1 MLYHSQDWFPTF
13 IFSQFPT
20 PHHPLLELQVCEI
33 GRREAGG
40 GGKEIQSNMKSFF
53 IAIYFSTLRPSSM
66 TMPRVLPSARRP
78 SRPNTLTAF
87 PFSLTVQDSMPVRTG
102 DMFPSLS
109 ERNESNRVEPLPSTS
124 NLLLKRKP
132 FVEAMPFS
140 QHPSPYRTSHFSVSY
155 SSTYNAGSSNLSPFS
170 SYASRADSFVHNHFY
185 LENSLKI

>member
-33 GRREAGG
+33 ERRSGGRRKGNTIRYE
-40 GGKEIQSNMKSFF
+40 EFFF

-78 SRPNTLTAF
+78 SRLNTLTAF
-87 PFSLTVQDSMPVRTG
+87 PFSLTMQDSMPVRTG
-102 DMFPSLS
+102 DMFPSPS
-109 ERNESNRVEPLPSTS
+109 ARNESSKAEPLPSTS

-155 SSTYNAGSSNLSPFS
+155 SSTYNAGNSNLSPFS
-170 SYASRADSFVHNHFY
+170 SYASRTDSFVHNHFY